1 MTLWLRQFPVPAN
14 RIERDSSL
22 IMRSLDTE
30 VPTSL
35 IVLVEPL
42 TENAVGHVDEIAQ
55 TLFNELQYALIEG
68 ARTKTFSIELAIQN
82 LSLIHI

>member
-1 MTLWLRQFPVPAN
+1 
-14 RIERDSSL
+14 
-22 IMRSLDTE
+22 MRSLDTE

-42 TENAVGHVDEIAQ
+42 TENAVEHVNEIAQ
-55 TLFNELQYALIEG
+55 TLFNDLQSALIEG

-82 LSLIHI
+82 ASRRLNTHAENQEFENRLSEKSF

>member
-1 MTLWLRQFPVPAN
+1 
-14 RIERDSSL
+14 
-22 IMRSLDTE
+22 MRSLDTE

-82 LSLIHI
+82 ASRRLNTHTENQEFENRQIVSIA